1 MKDKFYIGD
10 FIKIK
15 ENLNS
20 LTWYSD
26 ETYQILDFN
35 YGGDI
40 AILDRELP
48 VDGIGIKQKR
58 IHIENIEID
67 YIYYR
72 RLKILK
78 LKENVQSR

>member
-1 MKDKFYIGD
+1 MKNKFYIGD

-15 ENLNS
+15 EEFNS

-26 ETYQILDFN
+26 KTYQILDFN
-35 YGGDI
+35 YGGDV

-48 VDGIGIKQKR
+48 ADGIGLKLKKV
-58 IHIENIEID
+58 HIENIEID
-67 YIYYR
+67 FDYYR

-78 LKENVQSR
+78 LKENVQNR